1 MAFTD
6 LPDDWGSRPITD
18 PTLTADVLDLLVSEQ
33 CRHRGGL
40 VLLFCDASD
49 RLVAPIEVTPL
60 PSPSPDV
67 VECSMRLRDLVS
79 SVVAHPA
86 SAGLAGA
93 GVLVALARPGALA
106 VSPDDARWADA
117 AALAARNRVRLL
129 GVHLVTHEGSR
140 PVPSSRRAA

>member
-60 PSPSPDV
+60 PSPSPEA
-67 VECSMRLRDLVS
+67 VERSTRLGDLVS

-86 SAGLAGA
+86 SARLAGA
-93 GVLVALARPGALA
+93 GVLVALARPGLLS
-106 VSPDDARWADA
+106 VSPDDACWADA
-117 AALAARNRVRLL
+117 VALATRNRVRLL
-129 GVHLVTHEGSR
+129 GIHLVTQEGSR
-140 PVPSSRRAA
+140 PVPSSRLAA